1 MFDFLVRLVSFLLA
15 KMDAASAEAG
25 ANKHLENALSE
36 EELSALPGPVA
47 EKINAYIDQ
56 KFEEYL
62 TSKAL
67 HETSKTQIGKRFC
80 RTGVSFSYR
89 IF

>member
-1 MFDFLVRLVSFLLA
+1 ME
-15 KMDAASAEAG
+15 AASVEAG
-25 ANKHLENALSE
+25 GKNHLHNVLSE
-36 EELSALPGPVA
+36 SEIANLPNAVS

-67 HETSKTQIGKRFC
+67 HETSKSQIGE
-80 RTGVSFSYR
+80 
-89 IF
+89 